1 MKTRLAVL
9 ATAVLLAGTII
20 VPRAFA
26 ANQQNQPP
34 AAAPAPAAGEN
45 FVQQM
50 FDQHLGWVDSAEK
63 SGQLTPEQAQSWR
76 QHLDSMRDFHTK
88 YGLGMMGGGFSGSCH
103 GGNTGP
109 GNSTPSK

>member
-1 MKTRLAVL
+1 MKSRLAIL
-9 ATAVLLAGTII
+9 AAVVLLAGTIV

-26 ANQQNQPP
+26 VYQQNQ
-34 AAAPAPAAGEN
+34 APAGTPTPADEN

-50 FDQHLGWVDSAEK
+50 FDQHLSWVDSAEK

-88 YGLGMMGGGFSGSCH
+88 YGMGMMGGNFSGFCH
-103 GGNTGP
+103 DENTGP
-109 GNSTPSK
+109 DSST